1 LLANRLPHLLPD
13 ARRLQHRG
21 IRPLA
26 QLNSGGEKRRKQS
39 AGKDSAP
46 VIVHLVSEAR
56 RTSIVVPFKT
66 AEREAA
72 SVRKNDALPNRLQ
85 CTLPIPDVGIVNPYQ
100 CTSSRY

>member
-1 LLANRLPHLLPD
+1 
-13 ARRLQHRG
+13 
-21 IRPLA
+21 
-26 QLNSGGEKRRKQS
+26 
-39 AGKDSAP
+39 

-56 RTSIVVPFKT
+56 RTSIVVPFKA

-72 SVRKNDALPNRLQ
+72 SVRKYDALPNRLQ